1 MKWFKR
7 EKAAASEP
15 ENPAEPETAPESERE
30 AEPESEEA
38 VRDATE
44 APEEPQEDS
53 AEAPPAK
60 KEKKKRVVK
69 RPGLELLRTVGLLLL
84 MTAVLTLW
92 CLLVGTRSYDNGFSM
107 VGAYF
112 TENPITLLLNFLPV
126 FVFMAV
132 AYVLINRAWIAWLVT
147 SIFFL
152 LIVFVNYF
160 KIDLRGEP
168 FLYDDLAIA
177 GDGLGILGEYSL
189 HIPKWLWFSVGVIA
203 GGAVLLWFFA
213 RGRITRRFWW
223 TRVATILLCIGIG
236 AFSWSRWYTDDIL
249 YYNSLVHVQH
259 SFNIWRDDGRSA
271 AGGLFW
277 SFLNSV
283 DEAYPDRPEGYS
295 AEAAAQTLAQYP
307 DAEIPEDKKVNLIV
321 TMMESFS
328 DLSVFDSI
336 SFDADPYAEFHALQE
351 ECYHGTL
358 VVDSIG
364 GGTINAERSFL
375 TGFAYRQPG
384 YNSNT
389 SSFVWYLRQNGYR
402 TEGAHPGHDWFYSRQ
417 SIDRRLGFEE
427 YVFHE
432 GRLENYVTDDESYQ
446 GFATDAQLFA
456 ERRDAYEARDPDV
469 PYFSFTVTYQGHSPY
484 EKEQLPRTQYVGGL
498 SEKADAVVNNYLSS
512 VADTGKQIAAYVDSF
527 RDDPEPVVLVFFG
540 DHKPTLGEGNAYY
553 NGMGVI
559 GSPMTQKDRFR
570 LYTSP
575 YLIWANDAA
584 KEALGTDFTGEG
596 PTISPCYLMSE
607 VFDCCGWTGPS
618 WMQFQ
623 RTVRDDLPVLHFR
636 AYMLHNGNLLTTA
649 KTEEE
654 KAAFAEFE
662 RIEYYVRRIKPTV
675 PAEKQ

>member
-7 EKAAASEP
+7 KKDASGTEL
-15 ENPAEPETAPESERE
+15 PAEPVPE
-30 AEPESEEA
+30 ESEEA
-38 VRDATE
+38 R
-44 APEEPQEDS
+44 EEPPA
-53 AEAPPAK
+53 AEKAARGKNPRR
-60 KEKKKRVVK
+60 EMI
-69 RPGLELLRTVGLLLL
+69 RTVGLLLL
-84 MTAVLTLW
+84 MTALLTLW
-92 CLLVGTRSYDNGFSM
+92 CLLVGTRSYENGFSM

-126 FVFMAV
+126 FLFTAIVFA
-132 AYVLINRAWIAWLVT
+132 LTNRAWVT
-147 SIFFL
+147 YLISSIFFL

-189 HIPKWLWFSVGVIA
+189 HIPKWLWGSLPVVA
-203 GGAVLLWFFA
+203 GGTVLLWFFA

-223 TRVATILLCIGIG
+223 TRVAAVLLCVGIG
-236 AFSWSRWYTDDIL
+236 VFSWFHWYTDDRL
-249 YYNSLVHVQH
+249 YYNSVVRVQH

-271 AGGLFW
+271 AGGLFY

-283 DEAYPDRPEGYS
+283 HEAYPDAPEGYS

-307 DAEIPEDKKVNLIV
+307 DAAIPEDKKVNLIV

-328 DLSVFDSI
+328 DLSEFDSI
-336 SFDADPYAEFHALQE
+336 SFDVDPYAEFHALQE
-351 ECYHGTL
+351 ESYHGTL

-417 SIDRRLGFEE
+417 SIDRRLGFEDYTFHENGLNE
-427 YVFHE
+427 YVTE
-432 GRLENYVTDDESYQ
+432 ESSYQ

-456 ERRDAYEARDPDV
+456 ERRDAYDARDPDT

-484 EKEQLPRTQYVGGL
+484 EKEQLPRTQYVSGL
-498 SEKADAVVNNYLSS
+498 SAEADVIVNNYLTS
-512 VADTGKQIAAYVDSF
+512 VADTGKQIAAYVGSF

-553 NGMGVI
+553 NDLGVTGTTI
-559 GSPMTQKDRFR
+559 GNVGRYR
-570 LYTSP
+570 LYSSP

-584 KEALGTDFTGEG
+584 KEVLGTDFTGEG
-596 PTISPCYLMSE
+596 PTISPCYLMSM
-607 VFDCCGWTGPS
+607 VFDRCGWTGPS

-623 RTVRDDLPVLHFR
+623 RTVRAIVPVLHFHD
-636 AYMLHNGNLLTTA
+636 YMLHGDDNLTLSKTDEEQTA
-649 KTEEE
+649 
-654 KAAFAEFE
+654 FDEFE
-662 RIEYYVRRIKPTV
+662 RIEYYVRRSKPTV
-675 PAEKQ
+675 PSSEED